1 VYNESLFIFRAGLL
15 FRMIALRL
23 RGTELL
29 PAAFHRYRGNGLQP
43 VEAAECFERSNKRLT
58 GAVIGRSSISREA
71 GYQQEGKA

>member
-1 VYNESLFIFRAGLL
+1 
-15 FRMIALRL
+15 MIALRL

-29 PAAFHRYRGNGLQP
+29 PAAFHRYRGHGFQP
-43 VEAAECFERSNKRLT
+43 VEAAECFERSIKRLT